1 MVSDEGGTLKRQP
14 LPEQRDEISEKIAW
28 ITEGFFKIG
37 PYRVG
42 LDPIIGLVP
51 GAGDLVTALA
61 AVVIV
66 QRGIALGIPK
76 GAIARMTLNVVI
88 DAVVGSI
95 PFLGDLFD
103 FAFKANTKNLRILRE
118 SMRGERRAGRDWLFV
133 GAVMAVLLAALI
145 LPLLVLYWLVGAV
158 ITSRGW

>member
-1 MVSDEGGTLKRQP
+1 MKRQP
-14 LPEQRDEISEKIAW
+14 IPEQRDEISEKIAW
-28 ITEGFFKIG
+28 LTEGIFRIG

-61 AVVIV
+61 AIVIV
-66 QRGIALGIPK
+66 QRGIALGIPR

-88 DAVVGSI
+88 DAVVGAI

-103 FAFKANTKNLRILRE
+103 FAFKANTKNLGILRE
-118 SMRGERRAGRDWLFV
+118 SIRGERRAGRDWLFV
-133 GAVMAVLLAALI
+133 GAVMVTLVAALI
-145 LPLLVLYWLVGAV
+145 LPILVLYWVAQAV
-158 ITSRGW
+158 ITSRV